1 MLKFCT
7 PQGKRRDYMVNPGSK
22 AAIKGIREGD
32 IITSINNQPTKDFT
46 NSDAHLLLKSSG
58 EKIKLGLNEDCKG
71 SPKRR
76 QYKTVQQENHSE
88 SIEQSNT
95 QTSSTKTVTVTI
107 KRSQIEPVEYESEI
121 FSGTVKVN
129 GQEHSGKRFFY
140 YTPCPR

>member
-58 EKIKLGLNEDCKG
+58 EKIKLGLN
-71 SPKRR
+71 
-76 QYKTVQQENHSE
+76 
-88 SIEQSNT
+88 
-95 QTSSTKTVTVTI
+95 
-107 KRSQIEPVEYESEI
+107 
-121 FSGTVKVN
+121 
-129 GQEHSGKRFFY
+129 
-140 YTPCPR
+140 